1 MRSIHDK
8 SNKFELLFKQYYKP
22 MMAAA
27 LRILGNTRDA
37 EDAVQQ
43 AGESIFKNINKIKVI
58 DSPETCSFVVLTA
71 ERKALDMVR
80 ARNKRREIS
89 IDETQEIGVEMTP
102 SADDPLQEAIAQL
115 PARYRQ
121 AIMLRFGM
129 GYSVKETAKIMELS
143 YENTKKIMQRAKEM
157 LQQILT
163 EKGEVLK

>member
-8 SNKFELLFKQYYKP
+8 NNKFELLFEQYYKP

-43 AGESIFKNINKIKVI
+43 AGESIFKNLNKIKII

-89 IDETQEIGVEMTP
+89 IEETAEQGVP
-102 SADDPLQEAIAQL
+102 LSASVDDPLQEAIAQL

-129 GYSVKETAKIMELS
+129 GYSVKETAKIMETS
-143 YENTKKIMQRAKEM
+143 YENMKKIMQRAKEM
-157 LQQILT
+157 LEQILT

>member
-8 SNKFELLFKQYYKP
+8 NSRFEQLFQKYYKP

-43 AGESIFKNINKIKVI
+43 AGESLYKNLNKIKII
-58 DSPETCSFVVLTA
+58 DSPEACSYVVLTA
-71 ERKALDMVR
+71 ERKALDIIK

-89 IDETQEIGVEMTP
+89 IEETVEQGVP
-102 SADDPLQEAIAQL
+102 LSASVEDPLQEAIAQL
-115 PARYRQ
+115 PPRYRQ

-157 LQQILT
+157 LEQILT